1 MKRTPFKLARW
12 STVIVLSLLFL
23 GKAYIAAAQPE
34 RVRVSRLATGTLI
47 EVRTTEPIEV
57 ERRDAQV
64 FRGTVDRDI
73 HGDAGGLVIPRGSAV
88 ELMVRR
94 GSSDTEMIV
103 DLDSV
108 TVEGQR
114 YAVKTEPNQVEAR
127 GGLIGSIVGAIAGSR
142 GPVIR
147 LPRDTVLTFR
157 LDRPLDVDVPD
168 RGVDRNG
175 RHWHDW
181 ER

>member
-1 MKRTPFKLARW
+1 MKPDPFKKARW
-12 STVIVLSLLFL
+12 SAVAGLSLLFL
-23 GKAYIAAAQPE
+23 GNAFFAAAQPE
-34 RVRVSRLATGTLI
+34 RMRMSRLETGTSI
-47 EVRTTEPIEV
+47 EVRTTEPIDV
-57 ERRDAQV
+57 ERRDTQV
-64 FRGTVDRDI
+64 FRGVVNRDVL
-73 HGDAGGLVIPRGSAV
+73 GETRGLVIPRGSAV

-94 GSSDTEMIV
+94 GSGDELIV

-108 TVEGQR
+108 MVEGQR
-114 YAVKTEPNQVEAR
+114 YAVQTEPNQVEAR

-147 LPRDTVLTFR
+147 LPRDTVLNFR
-157 LDRPLDVDVPD
+157 LDRPLVVDVPD
-168 RGVDRNG
+168 RGVDRDG